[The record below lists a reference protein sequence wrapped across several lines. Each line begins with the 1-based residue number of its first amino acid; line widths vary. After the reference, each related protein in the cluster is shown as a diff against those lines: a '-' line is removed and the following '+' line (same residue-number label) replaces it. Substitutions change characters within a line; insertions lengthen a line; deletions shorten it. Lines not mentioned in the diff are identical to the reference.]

1 MELWRA
7 DISSVPGLPALS
19 LDGLQWQSA
28 VGVQMRES
36 CRRAHFD
43 ALRSFGVLLPS
54 EGSVSM
60 VSLAA
65 LVVSAPSALFLPELL
80 TTQQHD
86 PFLQQVAEGV
96 AGSDQ
101 DVS

>member
-1 MELWRA
+1 
-7 DISSVPGLPALS
+7 
-19 LDGLQWQSA
+19 
-28 VGVQMRES
+28 
-36 CRRAHFD
+36 
-43 ALRSFGVLLPS
+43 
-54 EGSVSM
+54 VSI